1 MLNRLAVFAR
11 KMERHLYALVQR
23 TDGGGLLD
31 QHIHLILDDLAQQG
45 GDILVVVVEGVAV
58 DPAVL
63 HDAAHADLAQR
74 LLVQQLEKRVFDCL
88 LGKVRHRWA
97 LLSAVPPGRT
107 FLSSLR
113 IHYSTKAR
121 RVSRIFCAS
130 GRGTAPAF

>member
-23 TDGGGLLD
+23 TDGGVLLD

-74 LLVQQLEKRVFDCL
+74 LLVQQLEKRVFDPLSRRGGRFC
-88 LGKVRHRWA
+88 
-97 LLSAVPPGRT
+97 LLSA
-107 FLSSLR
+107 F
-113 IHYSTKAR
+113 IIAR
-121 RVSRIFCAS
+121 RQGGCQEFFAHPAGGLRPLFEAAS
-130 GRGTAPAF
+130 LS